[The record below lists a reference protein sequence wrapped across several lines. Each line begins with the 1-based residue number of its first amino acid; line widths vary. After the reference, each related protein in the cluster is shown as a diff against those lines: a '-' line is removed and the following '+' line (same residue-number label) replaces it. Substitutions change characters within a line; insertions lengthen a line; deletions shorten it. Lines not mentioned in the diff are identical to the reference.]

1 MTNSSNFGADYLV
14 YGWHIMWQKGLRRYA
29 LIPLLINLL
38 LFSAGLMWA
47 IGSTPSWV
55 SQIMAW
61 LPSYLQFL
69 EILVWPLLVVTII
82 IVFALSF
89 TTLATVIASPFNSIL
104 AEQVAFRRAGLT
116 PRPVTLLGL
125 VADLPRVLGRELQK
139 LGYLLPRLLVVGLL
153 ALILP
158 VIGQLLW
165 LLFAGWV
172 MTIQYID
179 YAFDN
184 QRISF
189 SQMRRELGQQ
199 RGKSLTFGLVVAL
212 LASIPLINL
221 LIMPLAVCAATAL
234 WVDHFH
240 QPSYANSATNS

>member
-1 MTNSSNFGADYLV
+1 MTTRSNFAADYV
-14 YGWHIMWQKGLRRYA
+14 IYGWQIMWQPGLRRYA

-38 LFSAGLMWA
+38 LFSVGVTWA
-47 IGSTPSWV
+47 IGSTPLWV
-55 SQIMAW
+55 SQIMGW

-69 EILVWPLLVVTII
+69 EILVWPLVVLTII
-82 IVFALSF
+82 LVFALSF
-89 TTLATVIASPFNSIL
+89 TTLATIIAAPFNSVL
-104 AEQVAFRRAGLT
+104 AEQVAFRRAGLV
-116 PRPVTLLGL
+116 PRPATIMGL

-139 LGYLLPRLLVVGLL
+139 LLYLLPRLVIVGLL
-153 ALILP
+153 ALMLP

-165 LLFAGWV
+165 LLFAGWM
-172 MTIQYID
+172 MTIQYMD

-189 SQMRRELGQQ
+189 ADMRHELGQQ
-199 RGKSLTFGLVVAL
+199 RGKSLTFGLVVAF
-212 LASIPLINL
+212 LASIPLVNL
-221 LIMPLAVCAATAL
+221 FIMPLAVCAATAL